1 MGFYQPTSSTITLY
15 QHNKCL
21 MRHFSGFSEIR
32 KKNLKKI
39 CKKVLTCARSCANIC
54 SNEAQEVAP
63 HKPKGANDMRYFTNC
78 KCIEDVKEQ
87 YHKLIKKYHPDVNQ
101 EDTTEAMKQINDEY
115 KQLHKK
121 FKNIHRAENG
131 GTYEAKQQ
139 TTETPEEFI
148 EALSKIIHLDG
159 LEIEICGRWV
169 WVSGNTYTHKDQLK
183 TAGYKFASKKK
194 MWYWHP
200 ADAEC
205 RGNGKT
211 TIEDIRNKY
220 GSQSVTTEKLYALA

>member
-1 MGFYQPTSSTITLY
+1 
-15 QHNKCL
+15 
-21 MRHFSGFSEIR
+21 
-32 KKNLKKI
+32 
-39 CKKVLTCARSCANIC
+39 
-54 SNEAQEVAP
+54 
-63 HKPKGANDMRYFTNC
+63 MRYFTNI
-78 KCIEDVKEQ
+78 KSIEDLKEQ
-87 YHKLIKKYHPDVNQ
+87 YHRLTKQYHPDLNRDT
-101 EDTTEAMKQINDEY
+101 DTTKIMQEINNEY
-115 KQLHKK
+115 KELHKK

-131 GTYEAKQQ
+131 GTYEAKQS

-169 WVSGNTYTHKDQLK
+169 WVSGNTYTHKAQLK
-183 TAGYKFASKKK
+183 EAGYKFASKKK